1 MKKLIELVPRSFWLV
16 LALLL
21 PVGAWAQ
28 VEPNVYRASTPSQVL
43 ATDTAVRT
51 ATGSVFRHGTALLT
65 CTTACYFN
73 IAKTPMVSV
82 TTGAF
87 LPANVPTLWQV
98 RQSDR
103 VQVILSTSTGLMII
117 QELTK

>member
-1 MKKLIELVPRSFWLV
+1 MKKLILA

-43 ATDTAVRT
+43 ATDVTART
-51 ATGSVFRHGTALLT
+51 ITGSIFRHGTALLT
-65 CTTACYFN
+65 CTSACYFH

-82 TTGAF
+82 TTGSF
-87 LPANVPTLWQV
+87 LPANVPTLWQA
-98 RQSDR
+98 RQGDR
-103 VQVILSTSTGLMII
+103 IQVILSTGTGLMII